1 MSPTPAKSLHPD
13 WIVPHWPAPGGVR
26 AVITT
31 RAGGISPAPYDSMN
45 FGLRSGDQESNVRR
59 NRALLRRMLPAE
71 PAWLRQVH
79 GHRVVEADVAPDE
92 VQADAAVAH
101 AAGKVCVVMAADCM
115 PVLLCDKAGTAVG
128 AAHAGW
134 RGLAGGVVEEAV
146 RALDRAPGEIIAYL
160 GPCIGPERFE
170 VGDDVRA
177 AFCAHDAQAACAFRP
192 YPGRPG
198 NWLCDLYVLA
208 RRRLHG
214 LGVRGVYGGGFC
226 TVNDRRFFS
235 HRRDQGTSGRMAGLI
250 WLD

>member
-1 MSPTPAKSLHPD
+1 VSLNSD
-13 WIVPHWPAPGGVR
+13 WIIPFWPAPANVR

-31 RAGGISPAPYDSMN
+31 RAGGVSPAPYDSMN
-45 FGLRSGDQESNVRR
+45 FGLRSGDAPEHVLQ
-59 NRALLRRMLPAE
+59 NRALLRRALPAE

-79 GHRVVEADVAPDE
+79 GSRVVDAASAPDDVE
-92 VQADAAVAH
+92 ADAAVTH
-101 AAGKVCVVMAADCM
+101 AQGKVCVVMAADCM

-198 NWLCDLYVLA
+198 KWLCDLYVLA